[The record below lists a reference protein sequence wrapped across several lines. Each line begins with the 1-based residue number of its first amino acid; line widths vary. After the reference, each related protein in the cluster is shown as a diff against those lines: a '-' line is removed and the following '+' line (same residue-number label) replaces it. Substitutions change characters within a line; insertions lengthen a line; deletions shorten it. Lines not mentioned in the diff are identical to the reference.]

1 MGVMELTTA
10 PGDVSCLRIKSTLR
24 VHLKWIKVAGMEESQ
39 VRFTRNM
46 TPVGTLQFG
55 CNVEY
60 SSKLDPYLPGELK
73 RGRDLNGFQARILPF
88 NEGQG
93 GFAACSLEQAEALE
107 VEIGAI
113 IETAFQAFLV
123 KWKQLEQW
131 VSAGDH
137 NLENE

>member
-1 MGVMELTTA
+1 MGDMELTTA
-10 PGDVSCLRIKSTLR
+10 PGDVSCRRIKSTLR
-24 VHLKWIKVAGMEESQ
+24 VHLKTIEVAGMEESQ

-107 VEIGAI
+107 VEIGAT
-113 IETAFQAFLV
+113 IETAYQAFLV
-123 KWKQLEQW
+123 KWKQLQQW